1 MVWAVCYKTRV
12 PRVRQLAVKTVQLV
26 FQSVRRNRRDFI
38 FSSIGIVIGIGTL
51 FFFTALGAG
60 IQEGV
65 LERVFSIRNL
75 EVVKPSYDVGA
86 FQTDG
91 IFGGGAKLD
100 DAMVERLA
108 LIPGVDGVFPKMKL
122 TFPSSVR
129 GGKEFIGK
137 DMMGELIADGIPE
150 ELVGEVDG
158 PVAFRDFEAITCTAD
173 DACPTGYGCI
183 DGMCAGS
190 SCDPAES
197 GSEFGG
203 SCGGKSYCDAT
214 TSTCRMPI
222 PVIANPKMLELFN
235 GSVHTALGG
244 ASGGLSKIPKLN
256 EKALVG
262 FEFEGVFGRSYLGR
276 ASTGDAFA
284 RRMILVGFSDKAIDI
299 GATVPIGYVQR
310 LNAKFP
316 NARFDGTYHSIVLQA
331 ASNDVVA
338 EIARQVTEDVG
349 LALSDKYETAQR
361 AGLMILLITLVFN
374 LISLIIL
381 AIAAVNIMHTFL
393 MIILER
399 RRELALMRALG
410 ATKGRIRLLVLGEA
424 TLLGVFG
431 GIAGVLLGFAGTR
444 VIDFVFQTQVAE
456 FPFKPESL
464 FATEPWMALGAIA
477 VALLFCWIGAL
488 LPAFRASAIDP
499 AAALA
504 GR

>member
-1 MVWAVCYKTRV
+1 M
-12 PRVRQLAVKTVQLV
+12 KTVKLV
-26 FQSVRRNRRDFI
+26 LQSVRRNRRDFI

-65 LERVFSIRNL
+65 LERVFTIRNL
-75 EVVKPSYDVGA
+75 EVVKPSYDMGG

-91 IFGGGAKLD
+91 FMGGTALD
-100 DAMVERLA
+100 DDTVERLSE
-108 LIPGVDGVFPKMKL
+108 IEGVAAVFPKMKL
-122 TFPSSVR
+122 TFPASAR
-129 GGKEFIGK
+129 GGEAILGRN
-137 DMMGELIADGIPE
+137 MVGELIADGIPSD
-150 ELVGEVDG
+150 LVGDLDG
-158 PVAFRDFEAITCTAD
+158 PLAFRDYESIACDSD
-173 DACPTGYGCI
+173 DVCPSGYACD
-183 DGMCAGS
+183 DGTCAGTACS
-190 SCDPAES
+190 PSDS
-197 GSEFGG
+197 DDEFGG
-203 SCGGKSYCDAT
+203 VCGGKSYCDAAS
-214 TSTCRMPI
+214 STCRMPI

-235 GSVHTALGG
+235 GSVHTALSGAQGG
-244 ASGGLSKIPKLN
+244 MSKIPKLN

-276 ASTGDAFA
+276 AAGGKAFTH
-284 RRMILVGFSDKAIDI
+284 RMVLVGFSDKAIDI

-310 LNAKFP
+310 LNGRFRA
-316 NARFDGTYHSIVLQA
+316 NAEPGEYHSIVLQA
-331 ASNDVVA
+331 KSNDVVA
-338 EIARQVTEDVG
+338 SIAKAVTDDLG
-349 LALSDKYETAQR
+349 LALSDKYESAER

-410 ATKGRIRLLVLGEA
+410 ARKSTIRALVLGEA
-424 TLLGVFG
+424 TLLGIVG
-431 GIAGVLLGFAGTR
+431 GLLGLVVGFVGTLT
-444 VIDFVFQTQVAE
+444 IDFVFNNQVGD
-456 FPFKPESL
+456 FPFKPDTL
-464 FATEPWMALGAIA
+464 FVVEPWMVGLAMG
-477 VALLFCWIGAL
+477 VALVFCWIGAL